1 MTNKDTHKPVIF
13 SDKKIKIYEKIIKEQ
28 TAEKKRELN
37 RTLDN
42 KADGQMKKE
51 YPSFLKTIKVKKELD
66 ILQKADNELKEFE
79 RQLENKKQRLKDAV
93 KIAVKKC
100 QAICERQSKI
110 NDWNA
115 DFDFYQADFDSFN
128 NKLEQICRDEV
139 TRKLRKS
146 TTEGK
151 QLDEIDNRMKNL
163 LLTLSYPNLKAKAVD
178 LNKALESGGSMLAIA
193 LNPDTLK
200 QIGNN

>member
-1 MTNKDTHKPVIF
+1 MTTETHKPVIF

-66 ILQKADNELKEFE
+66 ILQKADSELKEFE

-115 DFDFYQADFDSFN
+115 NFDFYDADFDSFN

-146 TTEGK
+146 TVEGK

-178 LNKALESGGSMLAIA
+178 LNKALENGGSMLAIA

-200 QIGNN
+200 QISNN

>member
-1 MTNKDTHKPVIF
+1 MTTETHKPVIF

-37 RTLDN
+37 RALDN
-42 KADGQMKKE
+42 KADGKMKKE
-51 YPSFLKTIKVKKELD
+51 YPDFLKTIKVKKELD
-66 ILQKADNELKEFE
+66 ILQKADSELKEFE

-100 QAICERQSKI
+100 QAICERQAKI
-110 NDWNA
+110 NDWDTN
-115 DFDFYQADFDSFN
+115 FDFYDADFDSFN

-139 TRKLRKS
+139 TKKLRGS
-146 TTEGK
+146 TIEGK

-178 LNKALESGGSMLAIA
+178 LNKALENGGSMLAIA

-200 QIGNN
+200 QIEN

>member
-1 MTNKDTHKPVIF
+1 MNKDETHKPVIF

-37 RTLDN
+37 RSLDN
-42 KADGQMKKE
+42 KADGLMKKE
-51 YPSFLKTIKVKKELD
+51 YPSFLKSIKVKKELD

-100 QAICERQSKI
+100 QAICDRQSQI

-128 NKLEQICRDEV
+128 NKLEQICRDEI

>member
-1 MTNKDTHKPVIF
+1 MNKDETHKPVIF

-37 RTLDN
+37 RSLDN
-42 KADGQMKKE
+42 KADGLMKKE
-51 YPSFLKTIKVKKELD
+51 YPSFLKSIKVKKELD

-100 QAICERQSKI
+100 QAICDRQSQI

-115 DFDFYQADFDSFN
+115 DFDFYQPDFDSFN
-128 NKLEQICRDEV
+128 NKLEQICRDEI

>member
-1 MTNKDTHKPVIF
+1 MTTETHKPVIF

-93 KIAVKKC
+93 KIAVKNC

-115 DFDFYQADFDSFN
+115 DFDFYDADFDSFN

-146 TTEGK
+146 TVEGK

-178 LNKALESGGSMLAIA
+178 LNKALENGGSMLAIA

-200 QIGNN
+200 QISNN

>member
-1 MTNKDTHKPVIF
+1 MNKDETHKPVIF

-37 RTLDN
+37 RSLDN
-42 KADGQMKKE
+42 KADGLMKKE
-51 YPSFLKTIKVKKELD
+51 YPSFLKSIKVKKELD

-100 QAICERQSKI
+100 QAICDRQSQI

-128 NKLEQICRDEV
+128 NKLEQICRDEI

-146 TTEGK
+146 TVEGK

-178 LNKALESGGSMLAIA
+178 LNKALENGGSMLAIA

-200 QIGNN
+200 QISNN

>member
-1 MTNKDTHKPVIF
+1 MNKDETHKPVIF

-37 RTLDN
+37 RSLDN
-42 KADGQMKKE
+42 KADGLMKKE
-51 YPSFLKTIKVKKELD
+51 YPSFLKSIKVKKELD

-100 QAICERQSKI
+100 QAICDRQSQI

-115 DFDFYQADFDSFN
+115 DFDFYQPDFDSFN
-128 NKLEQICRDEV
+128 NKLEQICRDEI

-178 LNKALESGGSMLAIA
+178 LNKALENGGSMLAIA

-200 QIGNN
+200 QISNN

>member
-1 MTNKDTHKPVIF
+1 MNKDETHKPVIF

-37 RTLDN
+37 RSLDN
-42 KADGQMKKE
+42 KADGLMKKE
-51 YPSFLKTIKVKKELD
+51 YPSCLKSIKVKKELD

-100 QAICERQSKI
+100 QAICDRQSQI

-128 NKLEQICRDEV
+128 NKLEQICRDEI

>member
-37 RTLDN
+37 RSLDN

-51 YPSFLKTIKVKKELD
+51 YPSFLKTIKVKKDLD
-66 ILQKADNELKEFE
+66 ILQKADSELKEFE

-100 QAICERQSKI
+100 QAICERQAKI
-110 NDWNA
+110 NDW
-115 DFDFYQADFDSFN
+115 DISFDFYDADFDSFN
-128 NKLEQICRDEV
+128 NKLNAICRDEV

-146 TTEGK
+146 TVEGK

-178 LNKALESGGSMLAIA
+178 LNKALENGGSMLAIA

-200 QIGNN
+200 QISNN

>member
-1 MTNKDTHKPVIF
+1 MNKDETHKPVIF
-13 SDKKIKIYEKIIKEQ
+13 SDKKIKIYEKIIKEK

-100 QAICERQSKI
+100 QAICDRQSQI

-128 NKLEQICRDEV
+128 NKLEQICRDEI

-178 LNKALESGGSMLAIA
+178 LNKALENGGSMLAIA

-200 QIGNN
+200 QINNN

>member
-1 MTNKDTHKPVIF
+1 MNKDETHKPVIF

-37 RTLDN
+37 RSLDN
-42 KADGQMKKE
+42 KADGLMKKE
-51 YPSFLKTIKVKKELD
+51 YPSFLKSIKVKKELD

-115 DFDFYQADFDSFN
+115 DFDFYQPDFDSFN
-128 NKLEQICRDEV
+128 NKLDQICRDEI

-178 LNKALESGGSMLAIA
+178 LNKALENGGSMLAIA

>member
-1 MTNKDTHKPVIF
+1 MTTETHKPVIF

-51 YPSFLKTIKVKKELD
+51 YPSFLKTIKVKKDLD
-66 ILQKADNELKEFE
+66 ILQKADSELKEFE

-100 QAICERQSKI
+100 QAICERQAKI
-110 NDWNA
+110 NDWDTN
-115 DFDFYQADFDSFN
+115 FDFYDADFDSFN

-139 TRKLRKS
+139 TRKLRGS
-146 TTEGK
+146 TIEGK

-178 LNKALESGGSMLAIA
+178 LNKALENGGSMLAIA

-200 QIGNN
+200 QIEN

>member
-1 MTNKDTHKPVIF
+1 
-13 SDKKIKIYEKIIKEQ
+13 
-28 TAEKKRELN
+28 
-37 RTLDN
+37 
-42 KADGQMKKE
+42 MKKE

-66 ILQKADNELKEFE
+66 ILQKADSELKEFE

-100 QAICERQSKI
+100 QAICERQAKI
-110 NDWNA
+110 NDWDVN
-115 DFDFYQADFDSFN
+115 FDFYDADFDSFN
-128 NKLEQICRDEV
+128 NKLNEICRDEI
-139 TRKLRKS
+139 TKKLRGS
-146 TTEGK
+146 TIEGK

-178 LNKALESGGSMLAIA
+178 LNKALENGGSMLAIA

-200 QIGNN
+200 QISNN

>member
-1 MTNKDTHKPVIF
+1 MNKDETHKPVIF

-37 RTLDN
+37 RSLDN
-42 KADGQMKKE
+42 KTDGLMKKE
-51 YPSFLKTIKVKKELD
+51 YPSFLKSIKVKKELD

-110 NDWNA
+110 NDWDAN
-115 DFDFYQADFDSFN
+115 FDFYQADFDSFN
-128 NKLEQICRDEV
+128 NKLDQICRDEI
-139 TRKLRKS
+139 TKKLRKS
-146 TTEGK
+146 TVEGK

-178 LNKALESGGSMLAIA
+178 LNKALENGGSMLAIA

>member
-1 MTNKDTHKPVIF
+1 MTTETHKPVIF

-66 ILQKADNELKEFE
+66 ILQKADSELKDFE

-100 QAICERQSKI
+100 QAICERQAKI

-139 TRKLRKS
+139 TRKLRKL
-146 TTEGK
+146 TVEGK

-178 LNKALESGGSMLAIA
+178 LNKALENGGSMLAIA

-200 QIGNN
+200 QISNN

>member
-1 MTNKDTHKPVIF
+1 MKKDETHKPVIF

-51 YPSFLKTIKVKKELD
+51 YPSFLRTIKVKKELD
-66 ILQKADNELKEFE
+66 ILQKADSELKEFV

-100 QAICERQSKI
+100 QAICERQAKI
-110 NDWNA
+110 NDWDA
-115 DFDFYQADFDSFN
+115 SFDFYDADFDSFN

-146 TTEGK
+146 TVEGK

-200 QIGNN
+200 KIEN

>member
-1 MTNKDTHKPVIF
+1 MTTETHKPVIF

-37 RTLDN
+37 RSLDN
-42 KADGQMKKE
+42 KTDGLMKKE
-51 YPSFLKTIKVKKELD
+51 YPSFLKSIKVKKELD

-115 DFDFYQADFDSFN
+115 DFDFYQPDFDSFN
-128 NKLEQICRDEV
+128 NKLDQICRDEI

-200 QIGNN
+200 QIAN

>member
-1 MTNKDTHKPVIF
+1 MNKDETHKPVIF

-37 RTLDN
+37 RSLDN
-42 KADGQMKKE
+42 KTDGLMKKE
-51 YPSFLKTIKVKKELD
+51 YPSFLKSIKVKKELD

-100 QAICERQSKI
+100 QAICDRQSQI
-110 NDWNA
+110 NDWDA

-128 NKLEQICRDEV
+128 NKLEQICRDEI

-146 TTEGK
+146 TVEGK

-178 LNKALESGGSMLAIA
+178 LNKALENGGSMLAIA

-200 QIGNN
+200 QIEN

>member
-1 MTNKDTHKPVIF
+1 MKKEETHKPVIF

-66 ILQKADNELKEFE
+66 ILQKADSELKEFE
-79 RQLENKKQRLKDAV
+79 RQLENKKQLLKDAV

-115 DFDFYQADFDSFN
+115 DFDFYDGDFDSFN

-146 TTEGK
+146 TVEGK

-178 LNKALESGGSMLAIA
+178 LNKALENGGSMLAIA
-193 LNPDTLK
+193 LNPSTLK
-200 QIGNN
+200 KIEN

>member
-1 MTNKDTHKPVIF
+1 MNKDETHKPVIF

-37 RTLDN
+37 RSLDN
-42 KADGQMKKE
+42 KADGLMKKE
-51 YPSFLKTIKVKKELD
+51 YPSFLKSIKVKKELD

-100 QAICERQSKI
+100 QAICDRQSQI

-115 DFDFYQADFDSFN
+115 DFDFYQPDFDSFN
-128 NKLEQICRDEV
+128 NKLDQICRDEI

-146 TTEGK
+146 TVEGK
-151 QLDEIDNRMKNL
+151 QLDEIDNRMKYL

-178 LNKALESGGSMLAIA
+178 LNKALQNGGSMLAIA

>member
-1 MTNKDTHKPVIF
+1 MTTETHKPVIF

-146 TTEGK
+146 TVEGK

-178 LNKALESGGSMLAIA
+178 LNKALENGGSMLAIA

-200 QIGNN
+200 QISNN

>member
-1 MTNKDTHKPVIF
+1 MNKDETHKPVIF

-37 RTLDN
+37 RSLDN
-42 KADGQMKKE
+42 KADGLMKKE

-100 QAICERQSKI
+100 QAICDRQSQI

-128 NKLEQICRDEV
+128 NKLNEICRDEV
-139 TRKLRKS
+139 TIKLRKS
-146 TTEGK
+146 TVEGK

-178 LNKALESGGSMLAIA
+178 LNKALENGGSMLAIA

-200 QIGNN
+200 QISNN

>member
-1 MTNKDTHKPVIF
+1 MNKDETHKPVIF

-37 RTLDN
+37 RSLDN
-42 KADGQMKKE
+42 KTDGLMKKE
-51 YPSFLKTIKVKKELD
+51 YPSFLKSIKVKKELD

-93 KIAVKKC
+93 KIAVKNC

-115 DFDFYQADFDSFN
+115 DFDFYQPDFDSFN
-128 NKLEQICRDEV
+128 NKLDQICRDEI

-178 LNKALESGGSMLAIA
+178 LNKALENGGSMLAIA

>member
-66 ILQKADNELKEFE
+66 ILQKADSELKEFE
-79 RQLENKKQRLKDAV
+79 RQLENKKQRLKEAV

-100 QAICERQSKI
+100 QAICERQAKI
-110 NDWNA
+110 NDWDTN
-115 DFDFYQADFDSFN
+115 FDFYDPDFDSFN
-128 NKLEQICRDEV
+128 NKLEQICRDEI

-146 TTEGK
+146 TVEGK

-163 LLTLSYPNLKAKAVD
+163 LLTLSYPHLTAKAVD
-178 LNKALESGGSMLAIA
+178 LNKALENGGSMLAIA

-200 QIGNN
+200 QISNN

>member
-1 MTNKDTHKPVIF
+1 MNKDETHKPVIF

-37 RTLDN
+37 RSLDN
-42 KADGQMKKE
+42 KADGLMKKE
-51 YPSFLKTIKVKKELD
+51 YPSFLKSIKVKKELD
-66 ILQKADNELKEFE
+66 ILKKADNELKEFE

-100 QAICERQSKI
+100 QAICDRQSQI

-128 NKLEQICRDEV
+128 NKLEQICRDEI

-146 TTEGK
+146 TVEGK

-178 LNKALESGGSMLAIA
+178 LNKALENGGSMLAIA

>member
-1 MTNKDTHKPVIF
+1 MTTETHKPVIF

-66 ILQKADNELKEFE
+66 ILQKADSELKEFE

-115 DFDFYQADFDSFN
+115 NFDFYDADFDSFN

-146 TTEGK
+146 TVEGK

-178 LNKALESGGSMLAIA
+178 LNKALENGGSMLAIA

-200 QIGNN
+200 QIEN

>member
-1 MTNKDTHKPVIF
+1 MTTETHKPVIF

-66 ILQKADNELKEFE
+66 ILQKADSELKDFE

-93 KIAVKKC
+93 EIAVKKC

-115 DFDFYQADFDSFN
+115 DFDFYQPDFDSFN
-128 NKLEQICRDEV
+128 NKLNEICRDEI
-139 TRKLRKS
+139 TKKLRGS
-146 TTEGK
+146 TIEGK

-178 LNKALESGGSMLAIA
+178 LNKALENGGSMLAIA

-200 QIGNN
+200 QISNN

>member
-1 MTNKDTHKPVIF
+1 MTTETHKPVIF

-66 ILQKADNELKEFE
+66 ILQKADSELKDFE

-93 KIAVKKC
+93 EIAVKKC
-100 QAICERQSKI
+100 QAICERQAKI
-110 NDWNA
+110 NDWDA
-115 DFDFYQADFDSFN
+115 SFDFYDADFDSFN

-146 TTEGK
+146 TVEGK

-200 QIGNN
+200 QIEN

>member
-1 MTNKDTHKPVIF
+1 MNKDETHKPVIF

-37 RTLDN
+37 RSLDN
-42 KADGQMKKE
+42 KADGLMKKE
-51 YPSFLKTIKVKKELD
+51 YPTFLKSIKVKKELD

-110 NDWNA
+110 NDWDAN
-115 DFDFYQADFDSFN
+115 FDFYQADFDSFN
-128 NKLEQICRDEV
+128 NKLEQICRDEI

-146 TTEGK
+146 TVEGK

-178 LNKALESGGSMLAIA
+178 LNKALENGGSMLAIA

>member
-1 MTNKDTHKPVIF
+1 MNKDETHKPVIF

-37 RTLDN
+37 RSLDN
-42 KADGQMKKE
+42 KADGLMKKE
-51 YPSFLKTIKVKKELD
+51 YPSFLKSIKVKKELD

-100 QAICERQSKI
+100 QAICERQSRI

-115 DFDFYQADFDSFN
+115 DFDFYQPDFDSFN
-128 NKLEQICRDEV
+128 NKLDQICRDEI
-139 TRKLRKS
+139 TKKLRKS

-178 LNKALESGGSMLAIA
+178 LNKALENGGSMLAIA

-200 QIGNN
+200 QINNN

>member
-1 MTNKDTHKPVIF
+1 MTTETHKPVIF

-66 ILQKADNELKEFE
+66 ILQKADSELKDFE

-100 QAICERQSKI
+100 QAICERQAKI

-146 TTEGK
+146 TVEGK

-178 LNKALESGGSMLAIA
+178 LNKALENGGSMLAIA

-200 QIGNN
+200 QISNN

>member
-1 MTNKDTHKPVIF
+1 MTTETHKPVIF

-66 ILQKADNELKEFE
+66 ILQKADSELKEFE

-115 DFDFYQADFDSFN
+115 DFDFYQPDFDSFN
-128 NKLEQICRDEV
+128 NKLNEICRDEI
-139 TRKLRKS
+139 TKKLRGS
-146 TTEGK
+146 TIEGK

-178 LNKALESGGSMLAIA
+178 LNKALENGGSMLAIA

-200 QIGNN
+200 QIEN

>member
-1 MTNKDTHKPVIF
+1 MNKDETHKPVIF

-37 RTLDN
+37 RSLDN
-42 KADGQMKKE
+42 KADGLMKKE
-51 YPSFLKTIKVKKELD
+51 YPSFLKSIKVKKELD

-100 QAICERQSKI
+100 QAICERQSRI

-115 DFDFYQADFDSFN
+115 DFDFYQPDFDSFN
-128 NKLEQICRDEV
+128 NKLEQICRDEI

>member
-1 MTNKDTHKPVIF
+1 MNKDETHKPVIF

-37 RTLDN
+37 RSLDN
-42 KADGQMKKE
+42 KTDGLMKKE
-51 YPSFLKTIKVKKELD
+51 YPSFLKSIKVKKELD

-115 DFDFYQADFDSFN
+115 DFDFYQPDFDSFN
-128 NKLEQICRDEV
+128 NKLDQICRDEI

>member
-1 MTNKDTHKPVIF
+1 MTTETHKPVIF

-66 ILQKADNELKEFE
+66 ILQKADSELKEFE
-79 RQLENKKQRLKDAV
+79 RQLENKKQRLKEAV

-100 QAICERQSKI
+100 QAICERQAKI
-110 NDWNA
+110 NDWDTN
-115 DFDFYQADFDSFN
+115 FDFYDPDFDSFN
-128 NKLEQICRDEV
+128 NKLEQICRDEI

-146 TTEGK
+146 TVEGK

-178 LNKALESGGSMLAIA
+178 LNKALENGGSMLAIA

-200 QIGNN
+200 

>member
-1 MTNKDTHKPVIF
+1 MNKDETHKPVIF

-37 RTLDN
+37 RSLDN
-42 KADGQMKKE
+42 RTDGLMKKE
-51 YPSFLKTIKVKKELD
+51 YPSFLKSIKVKKELD

-128 NKLEQICRDEV
+128 NKLEQICRDEI

>member
-1 MTNKDTHKPVIF
+1 MTTETHKPVIF

-66 ILQKADNELKEFE
+66 ILQKADSELKEFE

-115 DFDFYQADFDSFN
+115 DFDFYDADFDSFN

-146 TTEGK
+146 TVEGK

-178 LNKALESGGSMLAIA
+178 LNKALENGGSMLAIA

-200 QIGNN
+200 QISNN

>member
-1 MTNKDTHKPVIF
+1 MTTETHKPVIF

-66 ILQKADNELKEFE
+66 ILQKADSELKEFE

-93 KIAVKKC
+93 KIAVKNC
-100 QAICERQSKI
+100 QVICERQSKI
-110 NDWNA
+110 NGWDVYFGSYDAEYDDYN
-115 DFDFYQADFDSFN
+115 S
-128 NKLEQICRDEV
+128 KLEKICREEL
-139 TRKLRKS
+139 TNQFRKS
-146 TTEGK
+146 TKEG
-151 QLDEIDNRMKNL
+151 QELDKLDGYARNL
-163 LLTLSYPNLKAKAVD
+163 LLTLSYPNLMARAVD
-178 LNKALESGGSMLAIA
+178 LNEALGNGSNMLNYA
-193 LNPDTLK
+193 LNPNTLK
-200 QIGNN
+200 QIEN

>member
-51 YPSFLKTIKVKKELD
+51 YPSFLKTIKVKKDLD
-66 ILQKADNELKEFE
+66 ILQKADSELKEFE
-79 RQLENKKQRLKDAV
+79 RQLENKKQRLKEAV

-100 QAICERQSKI
+100 QAICERQAKI
-110 NDWNA
+110 NDWDTN
-115 DFDFYQADFDSFN
+115 FDFYDPDFDSFN
-128 NKLEQICRDEV
+128 NKLEQICRDEI

-146 TTEGK
+146 TVEGK

-178 LNKALESGGSMLAIA
+178 LNKALENGGSMLAIA

-200 QIGNN
+200 QIEN